1 MVFNIKT
8 NSQSNFTQVVKG
20 YMRSEH
26 IYDVLKIGILFKI
39 CQRFQIKLNQKMN
52 FNFNTHMKA
61 IEDK

>member
-20 YMRSEH
+20 YMGSEH
-26 IYDVLKIGILFKI
+26 IYDVLKICILFKI
-39 CQRFQIKLNQKMN
+39 SQRLQIKLNQKMN